1 MRKGSRFDPHIT
13 KTYDL
18 CINRGFQRH
27 LPDDFKHAVVD
38 WFRNLI
44 DEDDARNRG
53 DPADW

>member
-13 KTYDL
+13 KTYL